1 MTNTLPKGW
10 SQHELNEICNVE
22 YGTRVVRKRDGGT
35 TFPVYGGGGATFYM
49 DRYNR
54 ENCLIVARFAMSEQC
69 TRFVSGKFFLNDSG
83 LTVTPI
89 NTDFL
94 TQKFLDWQLISLNN
108 TIYSLGDGSA
118 QKNLKMNLFRKL
130 NLRVPSLPEQK
141 RIVEKLDKIFA
152 NIDKAKEQTTQNLK
166 NAKGVFLN
174 GLEYLFTTNTEEWK
188 KYSLADLGDIQTGT
202 TPPTSQK
209 DNFGSYIPFIKPSDF
224 YEDGTLDY
232 DQQGLSDDGLKKSRL
247 IRKKSILMVCIG
259 ATITKTG
266 FSDTDVA
273 CNQQI
278 NALTP
283 TRDNHKFI
291 YYAMIRPSF
300 KQQVLRESPQTTLPI
315 INKTKWSKLTL
326 QVPSLEEQNRIV
338 EQLDNLQ
345 IKIQELEKIYT
356 QKLADLDELKQS
368 VLQQAF
374 SGKL

>member
-1 MTNTLPKGW
+1 MTQPLPEGWDSLPFEKSVSNVKSTEKLPK
-10 SQHELNEICNVE
+10 
-22 YGTRVVRKRDGGT
+22 
-35 TFPVYGGGGATFYM
+35 
-49 DRYNR
+49 
-54 ENCLIVARFAMSEQC
+54 
-69 TRFVSGKFFLNDSG
+69 KFFLKTGKYPVVSQEKDLINGYSNNNEAVFSVSKPVVVFGDHTKTIKYIDFDFIIGADGVKILEPISKIDS
-83 LTVTPI
+83 
-89 NTDFL
+89 
-94 TQKFLDWQLISLNN
+94 KFFYYYISQLHLRD
-108 TIYSLGDGSA
+108 LGYA
-118 QKNLKMNLFRKL
+118 RHYRLLKQCSVIF
-130 NLRVPSLPEQK
+130 PSLTEQR
-141 RIVEKLDKIFA
+141 RIAAKLDKIFA
-152 NIDKAKEQTTQNLK
+152 NIDKAKEQIQKNLQ
-166 NAKGVFLN
+166 NAKEVFLN
-174 GLEYLFTTNTEEWK
+174 GLEYLFTTNTEEWE

-266 FSDTDVA
+266 FSDRDVA

-345 IKIQELEKIYT
+345 IKTQKLQKIYSK
-356 QKLADLDELKQS
+356 KLADLDELKQS
-368 VLQQAF
+368 ILQQAF